1 MPELLVGKRLT
12 LKNIL
17 FLTDFSEP
25 SEAALLFAVAL
36 AKAYGAKLFAMHAIV
51 PDATTYIS
59 PEMSATLIEA
69 AEEGAKARMQRLDS
83 QLKGLPHE
91 TILKRGIGV
100 WAPLVE
106 TLEENN
112 IDVIVA
118 GTRGR
123 TGAVKCLLGSVAE
136 EIFRRARV
144 PVITIGPGVRKQ
156 KPRFETVLFATDFS
170 AESLSAAAYAI
181 SLAQETGAEL
191 LLLHV
196 IGERENPR
204 DGLSVA
210 EALHRLLEIVPA
222 DAELRERP
230 EPLVE
235 HGERAER
242 ILAAA
247 KRRGADLIV
256 LGLRETEHLLAATH
270 LEMSTAHKVVAH
282 AGCPVMT
289 VRKGPSTERLKV

>member
-1 MPELLVGKRLT
+1 MLELVVGKRLT

-25 SEAALLFAVAL
+25 SEAALPFAVAL
-36 AKAYGAKLFAMHAIV
+36 AKAYGAKLYAMHAIV

-69 AEEGAKARMQRLDS
+69 AEESAKTRMQRLDS

-100 WAPLVE
+100 WAPLAE
-106 TLEENN
+106 TLEESN

-118 GTRGR
+118 GTHGR
-123 TGAVKCLLGSVAE
+123 TGAIKCLLGSVAE
-136 EIFRRARV
+136 EIFRRVRV
-144 PVITIGPGVRKQ
+144 PVITIGPAVRCGKQ
-156 KPRFETVLFATDFS
+156 KPRFEKVLFATDFTP
-170 AESLSAAAYAI
+170 ESLSAAAYAI
-181 SLAQETGAEL
+181 SLAQETDAEL
-191 LLLHV
+191 VLLHV

-222 DAELRERP
+222 DAELRNRP
-230 EPLVE
+230 EPVVE
-235 HGERAER
+235 HGEPAER
-242 ILAAA
+242 ILEAAN
-247 KRRGADLIV
+247 RRGADLIV
-256 LGLRETEHLLAATH
+256 LGLRETDHMLAATH
-270 LEMSTAHKVVAH
+270 LETSTAHKVVAH

-289 VRKGPSTERLKV
+289 VRKRQRTA